1 MHAILQALPGAA
13 ITALI
18 VWLPMLPEDGAA
30 AAAEAAHVCADRR
43 ARHFYDPEKIAGKA
57 IAAAVGGAGRVAWD
71 VYLVYPPGARWD
83 HDPPVPAAWRHQLGD
98 SSWADAAHYRTGEAL
113 LAGLR
118 AGVSAALP
126 ANRGSGEVG

>member
-1 MHAILQALPGAA
+1 MK
-13 ITALI
+13 
-18 VWLPMLPEDGAA
+18 AA
-30 AAAEAAHVCADRR
+30 ARCACWRCSRRPEGPVCRAPGP

-83 HDPPVPAAWRHQLGD
+83 HDPPVPAEWRHQLGD
-98 SSWADAAHYRTGEAL
+98 SSWAAAAHSRTGEAR

-118 AGVSAALP
+118 AGVSGAWP
-126 ANRGSGEVG
+126 ANRGSGEVGWRGGGF